1 MRLKDLV
8 HILYDPEEPLMK
20 ARFKE
25 IMETAAAKDRDPVM
39 VELEDI
45 EWEKAKEIILR
56 EIMVIVN
63 PGKGSVYLANV
74 FDIKNHQSL
83 HLCASRDNMTRFASF
98 VGEET
103 FQLQVG
109 IGPPSHRFHVRIH

>member
-8 HILYDPEEPLMK
+8 YILYDPEEPLMK
-20 ARFKE
+20 ARFKVLLE
-25 IMETAAAKDRDPVM
+25 AAAAEDKDPVL
-39 VELEDI
+39 EQPEDI
-45 EWEKAKEIILR
+45 EWQKQKETILR

-74 FDIKNHQSL
+74 FDIKNHPSL

-98 VGEET
+98 VGDET
-103 FQLQVG
+103 FQLQVC
-109 IGPPSHRFHVRIH
+109 IAPPSHRLI